1 MNVKKKLKYD
11 YSSWEMTPTTDI
23 SKPQLIKKIHEDGYE
38 FRADFIAKSFRQMAY
53 VVDYFAQ
60 SQQDVDDLMTL
71 AVFAVDRAINTL
83 VRRYQEENQL
93 LDETQIHYIL
103 HYTLLRVIQREIKQK
118 EERFSK
124 LVSWEDVA
132 EKEHRSKEPS
142 IDDYLDWEEQFVDDN
157 ELFNRKELILYAHKL
172 IKATKKK
179 LKSVHYFEDILK
191 DYFMV
196 EPKEFKE
203 IMDMVELLS
212 APKQPTMIE
221 LAEKYNVCDSEIRRR
236 IVKVLHVLRRES
248 MKSFSKETK
257 NIIDW

>member
-1 MNVKKKLKYD
+1 M
-11 YSSWEMTPTTDI
+11 
-23 SKPQLIKKIHEDGYE
+23 
-38 FRADFIAKSFRQMAY
+38 
-53 VVDYFAQ
+53 VDYYAK

-157 ELFNRKELILYAHKL
+157 ELFNRKELILYAHRL
-172 IKATKKK
+172 IRTLNNRHDKKGYYK
-179 LKSVHYFEDILK
+179 EILK
-191 DYFMV
+191 DYFLI
-196 EPKEFKE
+196 EEKTNKE
-203 IMDMVELLS
+203 IMDMVEILS
-212 APKQPTMIE
+212 APEQPTLVE
-221 LAEKYNVCDSEIRRR
+221 LAKKYDVSKDEIRRR
-236 IVKVLHVLRRES
+236 IIRVIYALRREVNKRNFEDG
-248 MKSFSKETK
+248 MSKNFGE
-257 NIIDW
+257 N